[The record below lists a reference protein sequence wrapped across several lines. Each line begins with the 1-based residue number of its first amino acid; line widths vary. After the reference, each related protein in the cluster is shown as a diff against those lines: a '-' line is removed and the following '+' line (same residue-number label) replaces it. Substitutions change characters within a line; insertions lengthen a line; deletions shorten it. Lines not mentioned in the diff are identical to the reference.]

1 MKFMLT
7 LASAAFFAAATG
19 VHADVYVSPYKDD
32 GEIKYSTPPRLR
44 AAPTVDADVKGSPAV
59 RSGNMIE
66 RQDLGYSAD
75 ASSGRE
81 VPLSAALEMLYPS
94 SGWKHHFDPD
104 LGDDPRVSWSGG
116 GGEGGVV
123 QAIAKQNGLYIA
135 VNADD
140 HTVGVSKDSDVAHL
154 LAHKIPRVWFVQEGT
169 DLHSLVRS
177 WANIAGKQVG
187 FAVDDNYLIEY
198 PAVVKGTFLDALNQ
212 LLASVADEKAPMMAE
227 RATNGVFTIVRGGWQ
242 SP

>member
-1 MKFMLT
+1 MNRLLIFAST
-7 LASAAFFAAATG
+7 AFFCWASAAS
-19 VHADVYVSPYKDD
+19 ADVYVSPYKDD
-32 GEIKYSTPPRLR
+32 GEIKYSTPPKLR
-44 AAPTVDADVKGSPAV
+44 AAPTVDADVKSAPGV
-59 RSGNMIE
+59 RGGNLIE

-94 SGWKHHFDPD
+94 SGWKHHFDPA

-154 LAHKIPRVWFVQEGT
+154 LAHKIPRVWFVLEGT

-177 WANIAGKQVG
+177 WAAIAGKQVG
-187 FAVDDNYLIEY
+187 FKVDDNYLIEY
-198 PAVVKGTFLDALNQ
+198 PAVVKGTFIDALNQ
-212 LLASVADEKAPMMAE
+212 LLASVADEKAPMIAE

-242 SP
+242 AP